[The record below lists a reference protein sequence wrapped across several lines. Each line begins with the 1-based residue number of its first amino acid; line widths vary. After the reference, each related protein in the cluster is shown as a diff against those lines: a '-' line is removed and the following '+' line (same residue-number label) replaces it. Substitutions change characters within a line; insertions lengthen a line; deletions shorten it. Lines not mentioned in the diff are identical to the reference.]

1 MDHPHMVITYIIT
14 DSRDRREYQVG
25 WQMNSTTYIQWKNT
39 IEQLRN
45 RHPPS
50 EFA

>member
-1 MDHPHMVITYIIT
+1 MVINYIVT
-14 DSRDRREYQVG
+14 DSRERREYQAG
-25 WQMNSTTYIQWKNT
+25 WQMNTTTYTQWKNT